1 VHLFDLIYYLCHILL
16 NLKKHTTV
24 IISCISF
31 KGGVGKSTSSINFSV
46 ALAKMGYKVCLV
58 DADDTTK
65 SSMKWAGR
73 RDAKEHTPRIQTVG
87 IYEPKGFIQNVKG
100 QYENYDALIIDS
112 PPTDKPVSSK
122 IILASS
128 IVIIPVV
135 PKGAVD
141 LWIVEDFLKRYEE
154 LQDSTGTTIP
164 AFFLINQYKPGLN
177 LHSAFESSLAKYAEA
192 YGVGILKSKFHDRV
206 AYGECVGKG
215 IGVVEYINQN
225 AKAEV
230 QAAVKEI
237 LTAYN
242 KL

>member
-1 VHLFDLIYYLCHILL
+1 MIL
-16 NLKKHTTV
+16 
-24 IISCISF
+24 SCISF

-46 ALAKMGYKVCLV
+46 ALAHLGYKVCLV

-73 RDAKEHTPRIQTVG
+73 RDAKERTPRIQTVG

-128 IVIIPVV
+128 IVIIPVA
-135 PKGAVD
+135 PRGAVD

-154 LQDSTGTTIP
+154 LQDSIGVAIP
-164 AFFLINQYKPGLN
+164 AYFLINQYKPGLN
-177 LHSAFESSLAKYAEA
+177 LHSAFEVNLEKYAEA
-192 YGVGILKSKFHDRV
+192 YGVGILKYRFHDRV

-215 IGVVEYINQN
+215 MGVVEYSNPQAKIEVQN
-225 AKAEV
+225 ATN
-230 QAAVKEI
+230 EI
-237 LTAYN
+237 LRIYN
-242 KL
+242 NNV